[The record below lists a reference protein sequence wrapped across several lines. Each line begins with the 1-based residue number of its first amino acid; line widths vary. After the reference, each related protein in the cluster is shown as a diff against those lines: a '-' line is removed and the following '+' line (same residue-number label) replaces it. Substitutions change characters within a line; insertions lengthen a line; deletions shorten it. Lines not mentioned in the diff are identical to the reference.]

1 MKVLWLCNIMLP
13 AAAHRLGREASNKE
27 GWISGMADAVLTH
40 QQENEISLSIA
51 FPMSGREM
59 PDGQDIYCDVVE
71 LAGGASYFCYGFPE
85 DVRHPE
91 KYDRRLE
98 LSLKKIVDRAAP
110 DIVHC
115 FGTEYPH
122 TLAMCRVFPRKDR
135 LLVGLQGLCT
145 LYAEAYYANL
155 PEKTVHSVTLRD
167 ILKRDS
173 LRQQKKKFAQRG
185 NRERKAVSLAGNLT
199 GRTEWDRISTGRWN
213 PDARYYP
220 MNETLRAQFYDSV
233 WKQEECIPHSIFLS
247 QGDYPIKGL
256 HYMLLALP
264 AILAVYPDARVCVAG
279 NSIVNYGTI
288 KQKLKISAYGKYL
301 RGLMKQED
309 LEDRVEFL
317 GNLNGEQMRD
327 RYLKSHLFVCCS
339 SVENSP
345 NSLGEAMLLGV
356 PCVSADVGGISSI
369 FTGGT
374 DGILY
379 EGFREAGASGE
390 DELKRIAGSLADAV
404 LQMWSDPQKMTEY
417 CGNARRHARKNH
429 NGEENYR
436 RLVEIYGEIL

>member
-1 MKVLWLCNIMLP
+1 M
-13 AAAHRLGREASNKE
+13 
-27 GWISGMADAVLTH
+27 
-40 QQENEISLSIA
+40 
-51 FPMSGREM
+51 
-59 PDGQDIYCDVVE
+59 
-71 LAGGASYFCYGFPE
+71 
-85 DVRHPE
+85 
-91 KYDRRLE
+91 
-98 LSLKKIVDRAAP
+98 
-110 DIVHC
+110 
-115 FGTEYPH
+115 
-122 TLAMCRVFPRKDR
+122 
-135 LLVGLQGLCT
+135 
-145 LYAEAYYANL
+145 
-155 PEKTVHSVTLRD
+155 
-167 ILKRDS
+167 
-173 LRQQKKKFAQRG
+173 
-185 NRERKAVSLAGNLT
+185 
-199 GRTEWDRISTGRWN
+199 
-213 PDARYYP
+213 
-220 MNETLRAQFYDSV
+220 
-233 WKQEECIPHSIFLS
+233 
-247 QGDYPIKGL
+247 
-256 HYMLLALP
+256 
-264 AILAVYPDARVCVAG
+264 
-279 NSIVNYGTI
+279 NYGTI

-309 LEDRVEFL
+309 LEDRIEFL

-345 NSLGEAMLLGV
+345 NSLGEAMLLGM

-429 NGEENYR
+429 DGEENYR